1 MSAAERFLVTGSM
14 GCIGAWVIRQLV
26 AEGVE
31 VIATDLATDPVR
43 PRLLMDQKALAS
55 VDWQPLDVTDTDA
68 VQSLAKSKEINRI
81 VHLAGLQI
89 PFCKANPPGGAAV
102 NVIGT
107 INILEAARHNGV
119 NGLAYA
125 SSAAAFGPPDM
136 YKETPIPDSAPLA
149 SSNLYGVY
157 KLANEESARV
167 YWQDWQVPSVGLR
180 PYNVYGVGRDQGLT
194 SDIAKSILATAA
206 GQPYNIRYRGDVTLQ
221 HAKDVAAIF
230 IACARS
236 GLQGAQVCNLRN
248 DVTTVENFIAALKA
262 VEPAAEVTCSGD
274 VLPFAYDF
282 DDAGLK
288 GLLGEVPHTSM
299 PDAIREDLALYR
311 QLIDANGIDMTQL
324 ER

>member
-1 MSAAERFLVTGSM
+1 MSATERFLVTGSM

-26 AEGVE
+26 AEGVD
-31 VIATDLATDPVR
+31 VVATDLATDPVR
-43 PRLLMDQKALAS
+43 PRLLMDEKALAA
-55 VDWQPLDVTDTDA
+55 VDWQQLDVTDTEA
-68 VQSLAKSKEINRI
+68 VQSLVESNNINRI

-107 INILEAARHNGV
+107 INILEAARHHGIK
-119 NGLAYA
+119 GLAYA
-125 SSAAAFGPPDM
+125 SSAAAFGTPDM
-136 YKETPIPDSAPLA
+136 YPETPIPDNAPLV

-157 KLANEESARV
+157 KLANEESARI

-206 GQPYNIRYRGDVTLQ
+206 GRPFNIRYRGPLTLQ

-230 IACARS
+230 IGCARS

-248 DVTTVENFIAALKA
+248 DVTTVEDFIVALKV
-262 VEPAAEVTCSGD
+262 VEPTADVTCSGD
-274 VLPFAYDF
+274 SLPFAYDF

-288 GLLGEVPHTSM
+288 GLLGKVPHTSVQ
-299 PDAIREDLALYR
+299 DAIKEDLAMYR
-311 QLIDANGIDMTQL
+311 QLVATDGIDMTQL
-324 ER
+324 DR